1 MFKMKKLIAVL
12 LIFAMIIAIGAVAA
26 TAEAVPEDAEVGAG
40 SSTPSNIV
48 IHVDSPD
55 KVPYIYYWNALPAN
69 KECAYPGVK
78 MSRLC
83 VVHLFFR
90 RYFKDQFPADR
101 RYFRSLRTD
110 QQGADAQRRR
120 VVVQKRPFL

>member
-55 KVPYIYYWNALPAN
+55 KVPYIYY
-69 KECAYPGVK
+69 
-78 MSRLC
+78 
-83 VVHLFFR
+83 
-90 RYFKDQFPADR
+90 
-101 RYFRSLRTD
+101 
-110 QQGADAQRRR
+110 
-120 VVVQKRPFL
+120 